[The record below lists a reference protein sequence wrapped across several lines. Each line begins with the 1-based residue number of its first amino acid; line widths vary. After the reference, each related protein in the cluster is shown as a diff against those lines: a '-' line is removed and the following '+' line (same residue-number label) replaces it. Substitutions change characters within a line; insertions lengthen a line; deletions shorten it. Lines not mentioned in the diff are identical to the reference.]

1 MQDHKDFDFMW
12 TDLPA
17 TLLFC
22 ASYMSAIKVS
32 VGVATGRY
40 TLCTQRGTF
49 HVTGLDRAAETVLKV

>member
-1 MQDHKDFDFMW
+1 MW

-40 TLCTQRGTF
+40 TLCTQRAVALST
-49 HVTGLDRAAETVLKV
+49 